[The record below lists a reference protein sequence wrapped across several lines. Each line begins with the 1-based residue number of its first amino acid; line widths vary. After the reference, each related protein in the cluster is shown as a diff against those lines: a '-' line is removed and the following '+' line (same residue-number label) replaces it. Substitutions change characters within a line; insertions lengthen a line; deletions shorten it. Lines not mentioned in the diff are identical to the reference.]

1 MKKTKEKETKDLKSK
16 VLDIAIFAI
25 IVTLVITSV
34 FNFNKIFM
42 NEPDYNQCN
51 LGYNYKTPAQAV
63 PMENLADCNYSQK
76 EINSCTSQGG
86 NLICNANGAAICDF
100 CYQKLDIERQAYE
113 KKANWFRIIFSLLVA
128 LIVVNI
134 NFKDKLIYYAI
145 ITGSLISMIV
155 GTIGAYSVLKQSLF
169 PVVTTIEILF
179 VLLIYKIILKKTKEI
194 DNKKKK

>member
-1 MKKTKEKETKDLKSK
+1 MVKAKEKETKDLKSK

-42 NEPDYNQCN
+42 NEPDYNVCN
-51 LGYNYKTPAQAV
+51 PGYNFKDQAMIN
-63 PMENLADCNYSQK
+63 PDNTIKDCNYSLN
-76 EINSCTSQGG
+76 EINVCASQGG
-86 NLICNANGAAICDF
+86 NLIYNADCTTKCDF

-128 LIVVNI
+128 LVVVNI

-145 ITGSLISMIV
+145 ITGSLISMIA

-179 VLLIYKIILKKTKEI
+179 VLLIYKIILKKTKEM